1 MNKII
6 TISRE
11 FGSGGR
17 ELGCRLAE
25 KLQFAYYDKE
35 IIEEIAQRTSLAESY
50 IENVMDHQP
59 MIAYPVRMG
68 VSLQTLNLIQMPS
81 QQIYQAQYE
90 IIKEAAERSD
100 CIIVGRCADY
110 ILREMSPLRVFVYSD
125 LPSKIK
131 RCTERKKEYETFT
144 EKELKKNIE
153 KINKGRSQYYSFYTN
168 QHWGAPSNYDL
179 CVNTTHLSIE
189 KGADAIVRFFL

>member
-1 MNKII
+1 MNKLI

-17 ELGCRLAE
+17 ELGRRLAE

-68 VSLQTLNLIQMPS
+68 VSLQSLNLIQMPS

-110 ILREMSPLRVFVYSD
+110 ILREMSPLRVFR
-125 LPSKIK
+125 PSK
-131 RCTERKKEYETFT
+131 
-144 EKELKKNIE
+144 
-153 KINKGRSQYYSFYTN
+153 QN
-168 QHWGAPSNYDL
+168 QTLHRA
-179 CVNTTHLSIE
+179 E
-189 KGADAIVRFFL
+189 KGIRNIY